1 LDLEAKND
9 IVKYVVT
16 ADAKLIDGQ
25 VERIQKQFGTAASRR
40 GCSRCRFNGN
50 VYKRRK
56 GINNATTISLD
67 IFKDKATA
75 DKFIGKSG

>member
-1 LDLEAKND
+1 LVQLPQEEVVAGADL
-9 IVKYVVT
+9 T
-16 ADAKLIDGQ
+16 
-25 VERIQKQFGTAASRR
+25 GT
-40 GCSRCRFNGN
+40 FTNEE
-50 VYKRRK
+50 

>member
-1 LDLEAKND
+1 
-9 IVKYVVT
+9 VKYVVT

-25 VERIQKQFGTAASRR
+25 NASKTIWYSSSSRR
-40 GCSRCRFNGN
+40 GCSWCRFNGN

-56 GINNATTISLD
+56 RNNATTISLD

-75 DKFIGKSG
+75 DKYRKKSG